1 MKRVLECASE
11 DANAL
16 FHGAGGG
23 GGGEAE
29 ERKALSLYRWEY
41 SFLKK
46 SIVKKSVAKEAI
58 IASASSAKEA
68 VALLANAKRTVAE
81 EAPQIGKWFFV
92 FFFLFCVCF
101 HFFCL
106 LPQKEDGGDDVL
118 SSLPSADGSRV
129 QSESDARLA
138 QARARMAPI
147 DPSSALVVRHAK
159 IRAAEAPK
167 PVWHAPWKL
176 FRVISG
182 HNGWVRSDVS
192 LSFFFFFLKK
202 NKSFVNF

>member
-92 FFFLFCVCF
+92 FFF
-101 HFFCL
+101 
-106 LPQKEDGGDDVL
+106 
-118 SSLPSADGSRV
+118 
-129 QSESDARLA
+129 
-138 QARARMAPI
+138 
-147 DPSSALVVRHAK
+147 
-159 IRAAEAPK
+159 
-167 PVWHAPWKL
+167 
-176 FRVISG
+176 
-182 HNGWVRSDVS
+182 
-192 LSFFFFFLKK
+192 FFFVFVFIFFVCSHKK
-202 NKSFVNF
+202 KTVGTMC